1 MNKMQANK
9 PQLPYDDHERALKLL
24 HALDRRVWEVKVSA
38 ILDSPNYETL
48 TVDKL
53 FSKLKSTEIDHQTRA
68 KLDNPSAKTM
78 ALVTG
83 IGGSSSLTNTS
94 QSFFALSFLV
104 SVSEEQLEVL
114 LTFLNVGFV
123 SPATV
128 PEMLVGIS

>member
-1 MNKMQANK
+1 M
-9 PQLPYDDHERALKLL
+9 
-24 HALDRRVWEVKVSA
+24 KVSA

-78 ALVTG
+78 ALVIG

-114 LTFLNVGFV
+114 LTFLNI
-123 SPATV
+123 ATRFCV
-128 PEMLVGIS
+128 PRNGARNACWYFLM